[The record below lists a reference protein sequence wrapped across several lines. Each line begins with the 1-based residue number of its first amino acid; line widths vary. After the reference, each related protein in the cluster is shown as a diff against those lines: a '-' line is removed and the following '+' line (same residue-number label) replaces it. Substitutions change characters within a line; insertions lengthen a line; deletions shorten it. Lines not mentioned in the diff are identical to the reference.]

1 VALLEKPSSRRSL
14 SAEKNL
20 ISKNENIFP
29 SSNRASSSL
38 IPKSSLLK
46 RKQQT
51 RDEFRDAAAQREID
65 RSIVQKGQFTRY
77 KPNFRFSR
85 ARALF
90 RFVEKSSRLSVELRV
105 RDHRN
110 GLVFAKAKLRIWPQR
125 REKNLPLASRDLR
138 GPPRDMQNGKA
149 QRKQKRERVR

>member
-1 VALLEKPSSRRSL
+1 MALLEKPSSRRSL
-14 SAEKNL
+14 SSAEKNL

-65 RSIVQKGQFTRY
+65 RSIVRKGQFTRY

-85 ARALF
+85 ARLF

-125 REKNLPLASRDLR
+125 REKNLPLASTETYEDLR
-138 GPPRDMQNGKA
+138 EICRTAKRRGS
-149 QRKQKRERVR
+149 KRESE

>member
-85 ARALF
+85 ARLF

-110 GLVFAKAKLRIWPQR
+110 GLVFAKAKSSLRFGHKD
-125 REKNLPLASRDLR
+125 EKKIFHLPAETYEDLR
-138 GPPRDMQNGKA
+138 EICRTAKRRGS
-149 QRKQKRERVR
+149 KRESE

>member
-85 ARALF
+85 ARAC
-90 RFVEKSSRLSVELRV
+90 FVSWKNRV
-105 RDHRN
+105 D
-110 GLVFAKAKLRIWPQR
+110 
-125 REKNLPLASRDLR
+125 
-138 GPPRDMQNGKA
+138 
-149 QRKQKRERVR
+149 